1 MVKTRNRQWRR
12 HHAKRVFKA
21 RLSVVGACMLERKLW
36 FEIAGEKWTRPYKTT
51 GTPCSCWMC
60 RGESFDRKAAKGKP
74 DRWWRNFLKKN
85 CKKFSFDKTCQK
97 PPVPLQKF
105 KT

>member
-1 MVKTRNRQWRR
+1 MMVKTRNRQWRR

-60 RGESFDRKAAKGKP
+60 RGESFDRKAAK
-74 DRWWRNFLKKN
+74 REIRQMVEEF
-85 CKKFSFDKTCQK
+85 
-97 PPVPLQKF
+97 F
-105 KT
+105 KEKL

>member
-51 GTPCSCWMC
+51 GKPCSCWIC
-60 RGESFDRKAAKGKP
+60 RGESFDRKAV
-74 DRWWRNFLKKN
+74 KKETIRMVEESFE
-85 CKKFSFDKTCQK
+85 KKF
-97 PPVPLQKF
+97 
-105 KT
+105 

>member
-21 RLSVVGACMLERKLW
+21 RLSVVGACMLERKFW

-51 GTPCSCWMC
+51 DTPCSCWMC
-60 RGESFDRKAAKGKP
+60 REESFDRKAAK
-74 DRWWRNFLKKN
+74 RETRQMVEEF
-85 CKKFSFDKTCQK
+85 
-97 PPVPLQKF
+97 F
-105 KT
+105 KEKL

>member
-21 RLSVVGACMLERKLW
+21 RLSGVGACMLERKLW

-60 RGESFDRKAAKGKP
+60 RGESFDRKAAK
-74 DRWWRNFLKKN
+74 RETRQMVEEF
-85 CKKFSFDKTCQK
+85 
-97 PPVPLQKF
+97 F
-105 KT
+105 KEKL